1 MLDRRKKPQRVK
13 VSTSLRLMREVLE
26 LEHLHYGLWQDEPLD
41 LAGLRLAQERYA
53 EKLCDW
59 VPEGVRTILDVGCGT
74 GSMALRLRERGFDVE
89 GLAPDPYLGEVFAE
103 RTGLPF
109 HLARF
114 QEFEPEHRYDL
125 ILMSES
131 AQYIWLDSLFPRVRR
146 VAPGGHLLLADYFVV
161 ENDGSQAARSGHP
174 LDGFLECAAAN
185 GCELRRREDVTEQ
198 TAPTLALAS
207 SWLDRYGVKIAEVLG
222 ERAHRRNPW
231 LYGLGD
237 KLFGGRIRRKLEQ
250 ERTLCDPEIFRRLK
264 RYELMLFSVPDDTD
278 AGG

>member
-1 MLDRRKKPQRVK
+1 MHMFRRQKRQPVK

-26 LEHLHYGLWQDEPLD
+26 LDHLHYGLWQEEPLD
-41 LAGLRLAQERYA
+41 LEGLKKAQDRYA

-59 VPEGVRTILDVGCGT
+59 VPEGVRSILDVGCGT
-74 GSMALRLRERGFDVE
+74 GSMALRLRQRGFDVE
-89 GLAPDPYLGEVFAE
+89 GLAPDPYLGEVFSE

-114 QEFEPEHRYDL
+114 QDFEPDHGYDL

-131 AQYIWLDSLFPRVRR
+131 AQYIWLDSLFPHVCR
-146 VAPGGHLLLADYFVV
+146 VAPDGHLLLADYFVV

-174 LDGFLECAAAN
+174 LDGFLERAGAS
-185 GCELRRREDVTEQ
+185 GCQLLRREDVTEQ
-198 TAPTLALAS
+198 AAPTLALAS
-207 SWLDRYGVKIAEVLG
+207 NWLDRYGVKIATVLG

-231 LYGLGD
+231 LYGLAD
-237 KLFGGRIRRKLEQ
+237 RLFGSRLRRKLEQ

-264 RYELMLFSVPDDTD
+264 RYELMLFRVP
-278 AGG
+278 GSSSG